1 MEQRRRLGHNNINV
15 TGDHV
20 KQELGYVQ
28 EFYELAI
35 AFLANYSFQIIGAVI
50 IVTIGWFLSKYIY
63 TILIGFFTKHEFDVT
78 LGKFAA
84 NIVRIL
90 IFGAMFVIAIGK
102 LGISIA
108 PFIAAVGAI
117 FLTAGLA
124 LQGTVANFAAG
135 ISLIITRPFKIGDTI
150 SVNNVYGIV
159 EEIKLAYTTLRT
171 EDEELITVPN
181 KNMIGEVL
189 VNSFHYRIVES
200 SVGISYHDDAE
211 KAIVIIK
218 KAIDGFENLS
228 SDNKS
233 IVGIQGFGD
242 NAIEIGMR
250 YWVPTRNFFRIQYEV
265 NMAVYKALNDA
276 KITIPFPQREVHLF
290 AQNG

>member
-1 MEQRRRLGHNNINV
+1 MN
-15 TGDHV
+15 
-20 KQELGYVQ
+20 QELHYVQ
-28 EFYELAI
+28 EFYDQSI
-35 AFLANYSFQIIGAVI
+35 AFLTNYSFQIIGALIVVI
-50 IVTIGWFLSKYIY
+50 IGWFVSKYVFN
-63 TILIGFFTKHEFDVT
+63 LLMKLFTKHDFDVT

-108 PFIAAVGAI
+108 PFIAAIGAV

-124 LQGTVANFAAG
+124 LQGSVANFAAG

-150 SVNNVYGIV
+150 SVNKIFGVV

-171 EDEELITVPN
+171 EDEEIITVPN
-181 KNMIGEVL
+181 KNMIGEVI
-189 VNSFHYRIVES
+189 VNSFNYRIVES
-200 SVGISYHDDAE
+200 SVGISYDDDAE
-211 KAIVIIK
+211 KVIELIK
-218 KAIDGFENLS
+218 KTIDGFENLS
-228 SDNKS
+228 NENKS
-233 IVGIQGFGD
+233 IVGIQKFGD
-242 NAIEIGMR
+242 NAVEIGMR

-276 KITIPFPQREVHLF
+276 KITIPYPQRDVHIVG
-290 AQNG
+290 QNILK

>member
-1 MEQRRRLGHNNINV
+1 MN
-15 TGDHV
+15 
-20 KQELGYVQ
+20 QELHYVQ
-28 EFYELAI
+28 EFYDQTI
-35 AFLANYSFQIIGAVI
+35 AFLTNYSFQIIGALIVVI
-50 IVTIGWFLSKYIY
+50 IGWFVSKYVFN
-63 TILIGFFTKHEFDVT
+63 LLMKLFTKHDFDVT

-108 PFIAAVGAI
+108 PFIAAIGAV

-124 LQGTVANFAAG
+124 LQGSVANFAAG

-150 SVNNVYGIV
+150 SVNKIFGVV

-171 EDEELITVPN
+171 EDEEIITVPN
-181 KNMIGEVL
+181 KNMIGEVI
-189 VNSFHYRIVES
+189 VNSFNYRIVES

-211 KAIVIIK
+211 KVIELIK
-218 KAIDGFENLS
+218 KTIDGFENLS
-228 SDNKS
+228 NENKS
-233 IVGIQGFGD
+233 IVGIQKFGD
-242 NAIEIGMR
+242 NAVEIGMR
-250 YWVPTRNFFRIQYEV
+250 YWVPTRIFFRIQYEV

-276 KITIPFPQREVHLF
+276 KITIPFPQREVHIYG
-290 AQNG
+290 QNILK